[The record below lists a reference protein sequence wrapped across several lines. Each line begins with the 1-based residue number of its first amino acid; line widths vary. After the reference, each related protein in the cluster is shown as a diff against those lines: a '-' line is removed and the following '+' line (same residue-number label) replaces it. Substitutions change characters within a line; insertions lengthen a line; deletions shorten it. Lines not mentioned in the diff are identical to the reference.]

1 MQRGRSEGKEG
12 GGQSKGK
19 ERERGEGGRRDEEM
33 SCWRDAGGQAAYRRS
48 CGGAEQGAGTRGS
61 KARLDEGGR
70 ENRMH

>member
-1 MQRGRSEGKEG
+1 MQRGRSEGKEEEG
-12 GGQSKGK
+12 GRVKGK
-19 ERERGEGGRRDEEM
+19 RERGEGGRRDEEM

-70 ENRMH
+70 KKRMH